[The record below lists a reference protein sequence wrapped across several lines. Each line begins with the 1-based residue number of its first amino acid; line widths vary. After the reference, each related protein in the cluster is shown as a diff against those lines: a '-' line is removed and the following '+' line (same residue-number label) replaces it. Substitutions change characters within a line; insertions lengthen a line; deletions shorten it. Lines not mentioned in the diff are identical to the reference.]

1 MSRRRIGLV
10 AAFLVVLAPVV
21 VVTLPAAAPT
31 GADVHGIRLAWRP
44 PAIVDPITL
53 PITSARN
60 LELDRTRDYILE
72 LPRDRPLVA
81 GYGCL
86 HIQGGHNI
94 VLIGGGCYVPKRLHP
109 TEGNGRAFYIEGNTG
124 TVHLEGFHASG
135 PGLTEG
141 IDIFDSPKTVLQVE
155 NCRFETVR
163 NWGKRVI
170 HSDLIQADSLAALR
184 VDRFTGSSQVQGIF
198 RDGAKPAPAGADLR
212 HVNIT
217 GVRGGTEGRL
227 LWNGSGPFGPYPMKL
242 SHVFVWPFP
251 GASLG
256 GSVWPP
262 TSPVSSNRGGRRAAT
277 SSRQVLP
284 AAPMSPPG
292 TRTRSGDRPSRLAA
306 PDSRRQFVREE
317 RRGSRRRQRR
327 RSLPRRF

>member
-1 MSRRRIGLV
+1 VQS
-10 AAFLVVLAPVV
+10 
-21 VVTLPAAAPT
+21 
-31 GADVHGIRLAWRP
+31 IRLAWRP
-44 PAIVDPITL
+44 PALVNPIKLTVN
-53 PITSARN
+53 SARN

-81 GYGCL
+81 EYGCL

-109 TEGNGRAFYIEGNTG
+109 TEGNGRAFYIERNTG
-124 TVHLEGFHASG
+124 TVHIEGLHASG

-163 NWGKRVI
+163 NWGRRAI

-198 RDGAKPAPAGADLR
+198 REGASPAPAGADLR

-217 GVRGGTEGRL
+217 GVEGGTEGRL

-242 SHVFVWPFP
+242 SHVYVRPFP
-251 GASLG
+251 DASLG
-256 GSVWPP
+256 GSVWPG
-262 TSPVSSNRGGRRAAT
+262 VDDRAW
-277 SSRQVLP
+277 
-284 AAPMSPPG
+284 
-292 TRTRSGDRPSRLAA
+292 RLA
-306 PDSRRQFVREE
+306 P
-317 RRGSRRRQRR
+317 RQRR
-327 RSLPRRF
+327 DALRWPAAANITGFVRSGRPAGGDFVPPGVAGRAYVSPGYSSAGERG